1 MQSMPNYQ
9 FSIVMKPQAQH
20 FNISEIYLHPSHTK
34 RKHASNQNVQNQM
47 SPIEDKDIA
56 LLKISPAKSHKS
68 HPNRMR
74 STEIQF
80 MPNRRRMKQIINRGG
95 KIATYLPTDKK
106 VSGSSSDFNRYVQP
120 IDCDLNNTKG
130 VIKFDI
136 NCKNETTKNSTSKSN
151 ESNSRILEGFP
162 LMLLYP
168 KSRSR
173 QSLAVIGYMT
183 EKVKIIYLIVLEII
197 LI

>member
-1 MQSMPNYQ
+1 MPNYP

-34 RKHASNQNVQNQM
+34 RKHTSNQNVQNQM

-56 LLKISPAKSHKS
+56 LLKISSAKSHKS
-68 HPNRMR
+68 YPNRMR

-95 KIATYLPTDKK
+95 KIATYLPTDEK
-106 VSGSSSDFNRYVQP
+106 VSGASSNYNRYVQLV
-120 IDCDLNNTKG
+120 DCDLNNTKG

-136 NCKNETTKNSTSKSN
+136 NCKNETMNNSTRKSN
-151 ESNSRILEGFP
+151 ESNSRNIEGFP
-162 LMLLYP
+162 LVLIYP

-173 QSLAVIGYMT
+173 QSLAVIGYRT
-183 EKVKIIYLIVLEII
+183 EKVTIVYSIVLEKIV
-197 LI
+197 LLGK